1 MLEFIRNQKR
11 FVQFFLGLI
20 ILAFAVT
27 GVGTQFAAG
36 DGDTVVK
43 VGKTKISQQ
52 QWDEAQRQQLARY
65 RQMAGAQFDAR
76 MFETP
81 EAKKAVLDRLI
92 TEAALQNEM
101 TRNHMIAGDK
111 AVQKSIADSGQF
123 RKPDGTFDYDQYNA
137 AVTASGQSSAMYEN
151 SIRRDLTQRQLGS
164 ALESSAIVPRTV
176 TKRLSDIA
184 EEEREV
190 QEVLFPSAAFAA
202 QAAVTP
208 ELIKSYYDKNT
219 ALFQLPESAQIE
231 YVVFNAAA
239 VANQVTVTDDEVA
252 AVYNNSSNKAR
263 FVTPE
268 ERKASHILI
277 NAAKS
282 APAADKAAA
291 KAKAEA
297 LLAQVRA
304 APADFAAIAKAN
316 SQDSASAEL
325 GGDLGV
331 VTPDSVGPAIA
342 GAAAKLKQ
350 GEISGLV
357 ESEYGYHIVMLTSLK
372 PQVVKSLDESKP
384 AIVAELKQAK
394 ASKLY
399 KELAEEFTDTLY
411 QQSTSLKPVADKLKL
426 TIATAD
432 GVTRSPSP
440 AAASAPYNHPKF
452 LAALF
457 AADSLKKRNNTEAVE
472 VAPATLV
479 AGRIVNHKPASLR
492 PLAEVEPVIR
502 ERVLAEQALV
512 LARKAG
518 QAKLAEAKASGD
530 AAGFGAPQVLSRVKA
545 PTIDP
550 AAGMAVLKADV
561 SKLPAYVGVDLPGKG
576 YGVYRINKVS
586 QPATV
591 DAARRAGEQE
601 QIAAAQAQQ
610 ELFAYL
616 EAIKAKSGIK
626 MLAAPAAAPAAK

>member
-36 DGDTVVK
+36 DADTVVK
-43 VGKTKISQQ
+43 VGETKVTQS
-52 QWDEAQRQQLARY
+52 QWDEAQRQQLVRY
-65 RQMAGAQFDAR
+65 RQMAGDQFDAR

-81 EAKKAVLDRLI
+81 EAKQRVLERLI
-92 TEAALQNEM
+92 TEAAITNEM
-101 TRNHMIAGDK
+101 ARNHMAAGDK
-111 AVQKSIADSGQF
+111 AVQKYIASTGDF
-123 RKPDGTFDYDQYNA
+123 RKPDGSFDYEQYNA
-137 AVTASGQSSAMYEN
+137 AILASGQSSAMYEN
-151 SIRRDLTQRQLGS
+151 SIRRELTQRQVSS
-164 ALESSAIVPRTV
+164 ALEASAIVPRTV
-176 TKRLSDIA
+176 SKRLSDLA

-190 QEVLFPSAAFAA
+190 QEVLFPSAAFVA
-202 QAAVTP
+202 QVAVTP

-219 ALFQLPESAQIE
+219 ALFKLPEQAQIE
-231 YVVFNAAA
+231 YLVFNADS
-239 VANQVTVTDDEVA
+239 VANQVTASDAEVA
-252 AVYNNSSNKAR
+252 AVYNDSANKAR

-268 ERKASHILI
+268 QRKASHILI
-277 NAAKS
+277 NAPKS

-304 APADFAAIAKAN
+304 APAEFAAVAKAN

-331 VTPDSVGPAIA
+331 VTPESVDPVIA
-342 GAAAKLKQ
+342 AAAAKLKQ

-357 ESEYGYHIVMLTSLK
+357 ESDYGYHIVMLTSVTPQIVK
-372 PQVVKSLDESKP
+372 PLDEAK
-384 AIVAELKQAK
+384 ADIVAELKKVK

-411 QQSTSLKPVADKLKL
+411 QESTSLKPVADKLKL

-432 GVTRSPSP
+432 VTRTPSP
-440 AAASAPYNHPKF
+440 AAGSATFNHPKF
-452 LAALF
+452 LEALF
-457 AADSLKKRNNTEAVE
+457 AADSLKKRHNTEPVE

-479 AGRIVNHKPASLR
+479 AGRIVKHKPASVR
-492 PLAEVEPVIR
+492 PLAEVEAVIR
-502 ERVLAEQALV
+502 ERVVAEQAAA

-530 AAGFGAPQVLSRVKA
+530 AAGFGAPQVVSRIKE

-550 AAGMAVLKADV
+550 AAGLAVLKANV

-576 YGVYRINKVS
+576 YGVYRIGKVT
-586 QPATV
+586 QPATTDV
-591 DAARRAGEQE
+591 ARRSGEQE

-616 EAIKAKSGIK
+616 EAVKAKAGVK
-626 MLAAPAAAPAAK
+626 RLAAPAAAPAQ